1 MRWVRYRD
9 AGDPETRPRLGAVVG
24 DLIHASTQDVSLLGL
39 LGDGHLATY
48 GSRLLSSPDEVVA
61 ITDVSLA
68 APIESPPSIRD
79 FMAFEQH
86 VEGMGRLAGTTP
98 SVPDVWYRQPLFY
111 FSNPACLHGPDDDVA
126 MPPGGEVFD
135 FELEVAAI
143 VGLAPGITR
152 LSDLTVEES
161 ARCIS
166 GYVLMNDW
174 TARDLQFAE
183 MQGPLGPCKG
193 KDFAIS
199 LGPWL
204 LTADELPGLATGESA
219 DIALTASID
228 GVVFGGDSP
237 ASMAWTFAELVSYAS
252 RGTRLRVGDVF
263 GSGTCGNGCLAER
276 WGREG
281 RDSMAPLRPDAVVTL
296 DAGPLGRQTS
306 RVRPAGPVRNPLR
319 DRRSPAGSDE
329 AGDGS

>member
-1 MRWVRYRD
+1 
-9 AGDPETRPRLGAVVG
+9 VVG
-24 DLIHASTQDVSLLGL
+24 DLVHGCTQDVSLLGL
-39 LGDGHLATY
+39 LADGRLATY
-48 GSRLLSSPDEVVA
+48 GSRLLTSPDEVLA
-61 ITDVSLA
+61 TTDVSLA
-68 APIESPPSIRD
+68 APIETPPSIRD

-86 VEGMGRLAGTTP
+86 VEGMGRLAGAMP
-98 SVPDVWYRQPLFY
+98 DVPEVWYRQPLFY
-111 FSNPACLHGPDDDVA
+111 FSNPAGLHGPDDDVA
-126 MPPGGEVFD
+126 MPPGCEVFD

-143 VGLAPGITR
+143 VGPAPGISR
-152 LSDLTVEES
+152 LSDLAVDES
-161 ARCIS
+161 ARCIA

-174 TARDLQFAE
+174 TARDLQVAE

-219 DIALTASID
+219 DVALTASID
-228 GVVFGGDSP
+228 GVVAGRDSL

-252 RGTRLRVGDVF
+252 RGTRLSVGDVI

-281 RDSMAPLRPDAVVTL
+281 RDSIAPLRPGAVVTL
-296 DAGPLGRQTS
+296 DAGPLGRQTG
-306 RVRPAGPVRNPLR
+306 RVLPAGPVRGPLR
-319 DRRSPAGSDE
+319 DRRSPA
-329 AGDGS
+329 